1 MKRTWNIIDFTFFY
15 FHFQPSQWG
24 AIAGVGFG
32 FIIVLIFS
40 VLSIYVCCT
49 KHSGSSRSSSQPNL
63 DDVDDVISV
72 ISNGSSVRSAKIK
85 KIITNEDEN
94 RIEIITEED
103 ELASVQDV
111 I

>member
-1 MKRTWNIIDFTFFY
+1 MDD
-15 FHFQPSQWG
+15 
-24 AIAGVGFG
+24 ADE
-32 FIIVLIFS
+32 VL
-40 VLSIYVCCT
+40 
-49 KHSGSSRSSSQPNL
+49 
-63 DDVDDVISV
+63 SV

-111 I
+111 IWSVQCFILNSLYFSKCQNKGFNVNLKLMDNVLELDK

>member
-1 MKRTWNIIDFTFFY
+1 M
-15 FHFQPSQWG
+15 
-24 AIAGVGFG
+24 GFG
-32 FIIVLIFS
+32 FIVVMIFS

-49 KHSGSSRSSSQPNL
+49 KNSESSRSSSQPNL
-63 DDVDDVISV
+63 DDADEVLSV

-85 KIITNEDEN
+85 KIIANEDEN

-103 ELASVQDV
+103 EMASVQDM